1 MNNATELTQANG
13 AANNAAEYSLI
24 DADSHMLEPFGMWS
38 ERMDARFRD
47 DAPRVVMDY
56 KGKPGKWAV
65 FDTFSMLI
73 SRDKDGA
80 AETNEGGGGFDP
92 EKRKG
97 GWDPATRLKDMAAD
111 GVAATVLYP
120 THGLHMFGT
129 KKEDLQRA
137 LFDAYNGW
145 LSEFCSYAPKA
156 FAGLGMVSLFDIDQ
170 GVKDLEQCR
179 KRGLRGALIWGLPP
193 EAKPYFL
200 PAYDKLWRAA
210 EALDMPLHLHLG
222 TYAKENSFLS
232 PEHAGNWGLIYCEMI
247 SSNASLQRSLLHI
260 IFSGVFDR
268 FPKLKLVLGEA
279 DIAWVPAMMQ
289 RADRY
294 YGVRKRRGHNLE
306 LSMLPSEYVKRHV
319 WHTFITD
326 AFGVKTQGMA
336 GLTERIMWSTDYP
349 HDACTFPNSRQI
361 MGENLAGVSEA
372 DRRKI
377 VHDNVKS
384 LYGFGDE

>member
-1 MNNATELTQANG
+1 MNQVSELTQAG
-13 AANNAAEYSLI
+13 GKAGGGTGYSLI
-24 DADSHMLEPFGMWS
+24 DADSHMLEPFGMWA
-38 ERMDARFRD
+38 ERMDAKFRD

-73 SRDKDGA
+73 SRDKDG
-80 AETNEGGGGFDP
+80 
-92 EKRKG
+92 
-97 GWDPATRLKDMAAD
+97 
-111 GVAATVLYP
+111 VAATVLYP
-120 THGLHMFGT
+120 TYGLHMFGS

-137 LFDAYNGW
+137 LFSAYNDW
-145 LSEFCSYAPKA
+145 LSEFCGHAPRA
-156 FAGLGMVSLFDIDQ
+156 FAGLGMVSLFD
-170 GVKDLEQCR
+170 VDLAVRELERCR
-179 KRGLRGALIWGLPP
+179 KLGLRGALIWGLPP
-193 EAKPYFL
+193 ETKPYFV
-200 PAYDKLWRAA
+200 PEYDKLWRAA
-210 EALDMPLHLHLG
+210 ESLDMPLHLHLG
-222 TYAKENSFLS
+222 TSAKENNFLS

-247 SSNASLQRSLLHI
+247 NSNASLQRSLLHI
-260 IFSGVFDR
+260 IFSGVLDR
-268 FPKLKLVLGEA
+268 FPKLRLVMGEA

-294 YGVRKRRGHNLE
+294 YGVRTRRGHDLNLA
-306 LSMLPSEYVKRHV
+306 MLPSEYVRRHV

-384 LYGFGDE
+384 LYGFEGV